1 MQQCYKRTPIRKC
14 DFFISTRL
22 HGFSPV
28 NVLYIFKTSFYK
40 NISAGMLLYLH
51 ILLPLECCLVLTIS
65 EDLFSQN
72 KYIVERIQVL
82 YLFNNQK
89 KFRQSLI
96 IFNSLI
102 KLFSSCWKRQ
112 NYPPTEASIKFICIK
127 YRKFIPLPPSSLAYT
142 FDDPLP
148 NHLRAFFFFIR
159 VNLVQK
165 IKIINLSW
173 NFMPRLIRICRI
185 QWWCTVSPFSTGHT
199 FFGQIWYKISK
210 LSV

>member
-96 IFNSLI
+96 KFASLQFINQVIFQLL
-102 KLFSSCWKRQ
+102 KK
-112 NYPPTEASIKFICIK
+112 A
-127 YRKFIPLPPSSLAYT
+127 
-142 FDDPLP
+142 
-148 NHLRAFFFFIR
+148 
-159 VNLVQK
+159 
-165 IKIINLSW
+165 
-173 NFMPRLIRICRI
+173 
-185 QWWCTVSPFSTGHT
+185 
-199 FFGQIWYKISK
+199 K
-210 LSV
+210 LSAHGGIHKVHMHKI